1 MRAMGKGLMQY
12 RTMCLIGITSLLGS
26 IWCGK
31 SESANTGSGVFKLEE
46 VIELVLK
53 RNPGM
58 GAAKGEVQ
66 QSQRERVVAGAF
78 LNPSINGSGG
88 RGTIRSG
95 DPRVSYR
102 AKRQSSN
109 PVC

>member
-1 MRAMGKGLMQY
+1 MQY
-12 RTMCLIGITSLLGS
+12 RTMCVVRITLLLGG
-26 IWCGK
+26 ILCVEAAFAK
-31 SESANTGSGVFKLEE
+31 TDSGVFKLEE